1 MLSSEPPKASTTATA
16 STTPNCFSGILM
28 TRLPISADNCREVV
42 VTANYNEFAQDN
54 GASILYLDENLI
66 LQKEV
71 REEIV
76 FWGSIYGSKFVE
88 MPDHAFTSKSAY
100 RTWCWKTT
108 GMMPEKRTPREFDKY
123 MRPRMEKAAVRQGL
137 PGTEYGIEVD
147 EAIEGALAFAI
158 RNPPNLDNGG
168 AVSPGDWVWL
178 ETIDQRGARKWSSG

>member
-1 MLSSEPPKASTTATA
+1 M
-16 STTPNCFSGILM
+16 
-28 TRLPISADNCREVV
+28 
-42 VTANYNEFAQDN
+42 TANYNEFAQDN

-88 MPDHAFTSKSAY
+88 MPDHAFTSESAY

-137 PGTEYGIEVD
+137 QVISFLQRRR
-147 EAIEGALAFAI
+147 EATRIAFA
-158 RNPPNLDNGG
+158 D
-168 AVSPGDWVWL
+168 
-178 ETIDQRGARKWSSG
+178 